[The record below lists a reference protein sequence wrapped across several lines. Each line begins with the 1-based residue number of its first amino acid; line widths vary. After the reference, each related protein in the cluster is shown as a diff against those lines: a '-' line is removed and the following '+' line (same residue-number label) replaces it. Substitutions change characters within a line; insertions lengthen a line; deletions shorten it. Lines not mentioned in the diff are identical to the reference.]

1 MNERPSISR
10 IVTTDYIAFVG
21 FLVPIVSAAMLAI
34 LVLLQSENTT
44 DFAWIALIIAIAAFG
59 VLIWRIRL
67 INTVFEDGIATP
79 GTISGVDFYRD
90 RGRVEYIYTYGGQK
104 LSSGNAIHKTKQ
116 TKALQP
122 GALVTVVVDRNNP
135 KRAFVRQL
143 YM

>member
-44 DFAWIALIIAIAAFG
+44 DFAWIALIIAIAAF
-59 VLIWRIRL
+59 VVMVWRIRL
-67 INTVFEDGIATP
+67 ISAVFEDGIAAP
-79 GTISGVDFYRD
+79 GTISGIYFFRD
-90 RGRVEYIYTYGGQK
+90 RGRIEYVYTYGGQK
-104 LSSGNAIHKTKQ
+104 LISGNAIHKTKQ
-116 TKALQP
+116 TEALQS
-122 GALVTVVVDRNNP
+122 GAQVTVVVDRNNS

-143 YM
+143 YV